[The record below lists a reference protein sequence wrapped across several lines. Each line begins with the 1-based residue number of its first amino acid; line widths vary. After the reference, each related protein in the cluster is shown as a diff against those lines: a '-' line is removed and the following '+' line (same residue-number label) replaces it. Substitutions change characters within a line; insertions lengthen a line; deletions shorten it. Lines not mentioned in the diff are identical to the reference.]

1 MRTMPGLPSHPA
13 GETIDIDADGN
24 IVGLF

>member
-1 MRTMPGLPSHPA
+1 MPGLPSKPG
-13 GETIDIDADGN
+13 GENIDIDAEGN

>member
-1 MRTMPGLPSHPA
+1 MPGLPSHPA
-13 GETIDIDADGN
+13 GESIDIDADGN